1 MSTDK
6 PTAEPPEDSTYP
18 ELMPVDELGRRPIKW
33 DGNLASIKGFMA
45 AVNEW
50 RQENGILDTF
60 FSHQAV
66 DAGRGKLAI
75 ASLDSIHFFDT
86 AGDWAEPP
94 TPAKAKAAAA
104 LTVALGTTTAITEM
118 PDDLKD
124 VYIVAPHIVREKGP
138 KVLRKI
144 LFYVFGGFD
153 TNDPPMF
160 PEEMGILPMFSR

>member
-1 MSTDK
+1 MSTVK

-33 DGNLASIKGFMA
+33 DGNLASIKGLMT

-75 ASLDSIHFFDT
+75 ASLDSIHSFDTT
-86 AGDWAEPP
+86 AGDWDEPP
-94 TPAKAKAAAA
+94 TPAKPKSWNPAWPVGIFID
-104 LTVALGTTTAITEM
+104 LS
-118 PDDLKD
+118 PD
-124 VYIVAPHIVREKGP
+124 
-138 KVLRKI
+138 
-144 LFYVFGGFD
+144 
-153 TNDPPMF
+153 
-160 PEEMGILPMFSR
+160 GILNPGASAAPLGVKAVVP

>member
-75 ASLDSIHFFDT
+75 ASLDSIHSFDTT
-86 AGDWAEPP
+86 AGDWDEPP
-94 TPAKAKAAAA
+94 TPAKAKAAADLSIA
-104 LTVALGTTTAITEM
+104 SGTTSA
-118 PDDLKD
+118 LSGRQK
-124 VYIVAPHIVREKGP
+124 
-138 KVLRKI
+138 
-144 LFYVFGGFD
+144 
-153 TNDPPMF
+153 
-160 PEEMGILPMFSR
+160 

>member
-75 ASLDSIHFFDT
+75 ASLDSIHSFGTT
-86 AGDWAEPP
+86 AGDWNEP
-94 TPAKAKAAAA
+94 
-104 LTVALGTTTAITEM
+104 LYSL
-118 PDDLKD
+118 
-124 VYIVAPHIVREKGP
+124 
-138 KVLRKI
+138 VLNRYCTQPNAGKPRGESVTMWRRVKES
-144 LFYVFGGFD
+144 FRD
-153 TNDPPMF
+153 
-160 PEEMGILPMFSR
+160 EH